1 MAVKV
6 SKPELN
12 LREKISELDK
22 PSGVAGEAMLRAET
36 PQEQFNLIGA
46 SRRRI
51 NHNGDMRVWQR
62 GTTASNPSTAF
73 AHVYGADR
81 YLIQVSNMG
90 TVTTTIDT
98 DVPPTGGFNSSTK
111 IACTATGTAVA
122 SSNLILIHRIEGQ
135 DSQCTNFGTN
145 NPEHLTLSFWIKSN
159 KAGSFNVNFENEDT
173 SIITGASS
181 ADQGYQTKQHI
192 HSADTW
198 EYKTVT
204 IEGDPYSPFAFNTN
218 KGLCFDIVLS
228 SAGSDYGGTA
238 PKAYWHNLANAER
251 STYNENYF
259 AASTSNYYKITGVQ
273 LELGKVATPFEHR
286 SYGEELALCQR
297 YYLDLSA
304 HQSGQSFEKL
314 GMFQGA
320 NNTTSGFSYTQF
332 PVTMRTTP
340 SLVVSSTASD
350 YGIYQGS
357 DIACTSAPSL
367 NTNSTKNNGVCVL
380 AASGLVAKGSG
391 IFQENS
397 NSGALLAFSAEL

>member
-1 MAVKV
+1 MVVKV

-62 GTTASNPSTAF
+62 GTTANNPSTAF

-81 YLIQVSNMG
+81 YLIQVQDMG

-111 IACTATGTAVA
+111 IACTATGTAA
-122 SSNLILIHRIEGQ
+122 AGSNLILIHRIEGQ
-135 DSQCTNFGTN
+135 DSQCTNFGTD

-159 KAGSFNVNFENEDT
+159 KTGSFNVNFENEDT
-173 SIITGASS
+173 SIVTGGSS
-181 ADQGYQTKQHI
+181 ADQGYQTKQYI
-192 HSADTW
+192 DSADTW

-218 KGLCFDIVLS
+218 KGLCFDISLS
-228 SAGSDYGGTA
+228 TGGSTWSGGTPSA
-238 PKAYWHNLANAER
+238 QWSLLSNTQRTVHNQ
-251 STYNENYF
+251 YYF
-259 AASTSNYYKITGVQ
+259 ASSTDNYYKITGVQ

-297 YYLDLSA
+297 YYQLNISNTGFTNTA
-304 HQSGQSFEKL
+304 TSCRIGISGVVQ
-314 GMFQGA
+314 
-320 NNTTSGFSYTQF
+320 
-332 PVTMRTTP
+332 MRAQP
-340 SLVVSSTASD
+340 SLTIVDSTGRVEDFGIANRNLVSLASFSPGGVGGTMGGAVDATITASSNTRPH
-350 YGIYQGS
+350 ILFAGS
-357 DIACTSAPSL
+357 I
-367 NTNSTKNNGVCVL
+367 
-380 AASGLVAKGSG
+380 GLD
-391 IFQENS
+391 
-397 NSGALLAFSAEL
+397 AEL